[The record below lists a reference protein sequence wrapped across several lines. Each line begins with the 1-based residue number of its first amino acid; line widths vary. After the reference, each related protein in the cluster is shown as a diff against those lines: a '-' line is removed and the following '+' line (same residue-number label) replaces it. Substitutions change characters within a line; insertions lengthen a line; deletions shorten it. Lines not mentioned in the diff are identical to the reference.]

1 MAVEAQVALSDRLRG
16 YLEAWNALDPV
27 TVKNLYRED
36 GTHRGPGVVMVHP
49 ELAGSTLYGNDAIY
63 DFAVACAAM
72 AVESDMVV
80 TWALEDASTSVVEYD
95 IRFERGGEMKSE
107 IIQWDRAKSA
117 RSTRTSW
124 QQRANGQ
131 ANPSG
136 PARRTWYRQ

>member
-16 YLEAWNALDPV
+16 YLEAWNALDPL

-36 GTHRGPGVVMVHP
+36 GTHRGPGVVLVYP

-80 TWALEDASTSVVEYD
+80 TWALEAPSTLVVEYD
-95 IRFERGGEMKSE
+95 IRYEGGGEMKWAE
-107 IIQWDRAKSA
+107 IIQWES
-117 RSTRTSW
+117 
-124 QQRANGQ
+124 GQ
-131 ANPSG
+131 V
-136 PARRTWYRQ
+136 RQAHVYILATAG